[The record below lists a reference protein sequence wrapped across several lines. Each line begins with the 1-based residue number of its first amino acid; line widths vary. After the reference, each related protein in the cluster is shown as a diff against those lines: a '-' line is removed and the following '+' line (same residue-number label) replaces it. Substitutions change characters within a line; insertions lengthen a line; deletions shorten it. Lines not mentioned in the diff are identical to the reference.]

1 MPTIRPRHV
10 ITETDDVAKALDDAA
25 ECWPAERGN
34 RRQLLLRLVQEG
46 HRAMTGREEAGAA
59 HRRDAVARTSG
70 VLTGVYGPDYL
81 SRLRADWPE

>member
-1 MPTIRPRHV
+1 
-10 ITETDDVAKALDDAA
+10 
-25 ECWPAERGN
+25 
-34 RRQLLLRLVQEG
+34 LVQEG